1 MDTYRAI
8 LAIVLA
14 FFVLLGY
21 QYLFVAPEKE
31 QQVVVEET
39 VKAPQQQQIPG
50 PSVGT
55 APTPP
60 TTVVPVE

>member
-31 QQVVVEET
+31 RNNFV
-39 VKAPQQQQIPG
+39 
-50 PSVGT
+50 
-55 APTPP
+55 
-60 TTVVPVE
+60 